1 VKRMSILLAV
11 SAMMVLVAGSAALA
25 QPYYS
30 GGSASASATASAT
43 ASASASTSATAGAS
57 ASASPTASA
66 SALPK
71 TGAALKRTGGPPLAV
86 PIVMV
91 GLMLVGSGVAA
102 HSLVRRYIS
111 R

>member
-1 VKRMSILLAV
+1 MKRTLLLLAV
-11 SAMMVLVAGSAALA
+11 SAMMVLVAGSAVLA

-30 GGSASASATASAT
+30 GGSASATASAT
-43 ASASASTSATAGAS
+43 ASASATAGAS

-102 HSLVRRYIS
+102 NSLVRRYIS

>member
-43 ASASASTSATAGAS
+43 ASASATAGAS
-57 ASASPTASA
+57 ASA

-71 TGAALKRTGGPPLAV
+71 TGAALRKTGGPPLAV

>member
-1 VKRMSILLAV
+1 MKRTLLLLAV
-11 SAMMVLVAGSAALA
+11 STMMVLVAGSAVLA

-30 GGSASASATASAT
+30 GGSASATASAT
-43 ASASASTSATAGAS
+43 ASASATAGAS

-91 GLMLVGSGVAA
+91 GLMLVGSGIAA

>member
-1 VKRMSILLAV
+1 MKRMSILLAV
-11 SAMMVLVAGSAALA
+11 SAMMVLVAGSAVLA

-30 GGSASASATASAT
+30 GGSASATASAT
-43 ASASASTSATAGAS
+43 ASASATAGAS

-71 TGAALKRTGGPPLAV
+71 TAGGALRKTGGPPLAV

-102 HSLVRRYIS
+102 NSLVRRYIS

>member
-1 VKRMSILLAV
+1 MKRTLLLLAV
-11 SAMMVLVAGSAALA
+11 SAMMVLVAGSAVLA

-30 GGSASASATASAT
+30 GGSASATASAT
-43 ASASASTSATAGAS
+43 ASASATAGAS

-71 TGAALKRTGGPPLAV
+71 TAGGALRKTGGPPLAI

-102 HSLVRRYIS
+102 NSLVRRYIS

>member
-1 VKRMSILLAV
+1 VKRTLLLLAV
-11 SAMMVLVAGSAALA
+11 SAMMVLVAGSAVLA

-30 GGSASASATASAT
+30 GGSASATASAT
-43 ASASASTSATAGAS
+43 ASASATAGAS
-57 ASASPTASA
+57 ASTSPTASA

-71 TGAALKRTGGPPLAV
+71 TAGGALRKTGGPPLAV

-102 HSLVRRYIS
+102 NSLVRRYIS

>member
-1 VKRMSILLAV
+1 VKRTLLLLAV
-11 SAMMVLVAGSAALA
+11 SAMMVLVAGSAVLA

-30 GGSASASATASAT
+30 DGSASASATASA
-43 ASASASTSATAGAS
+43 SASATAAAS

-91 GLMLVGSGVAA
+91 GLMLVGSGLAA

>member
-1 VKRMSILLAV
+1 MKRTLLLLAV
-11 SAMMVLVAGSAALA
+11 SAMMVLVAGSAVLA

-30 GGSASASATASAT
+30 GGSASATASAT
-43 ASASASTSATAGAS
+43 ASASATAGAS

-71 TGAALKRTGGPPLAV
+71 TAGGALRKTGGPPLAV

-102 HSLVRRYIS
+102 NSLVRRYIS

>member
-1 VKRMSILLAV
+1 MKRMSILLAV

-30 GGSASASATASAT
+30 GGSASGSAT

-71 TGAALKRTGGPPLAV
+71 TGAALKRTGGPPLAI
-86 PIVMV
+86 PMVMV

>member
-1 VKRMSILLAV
+1 MKRTLLLLAV
-11 SAMMVLVAGSAALA
+11 SAMMVLVAGSAVLA

-43 ASASASTSATAGAS
+43 ASASATAGAS
-57 ASASPTASA
+57 ASA

-71 TGAALKRTGGPPLAV
+71 TGAALRKTGGPPLAV
-86 PIVMV
+86 PIVMI
-91 GLMLVGSGVAA
+91 GLMLVGSGVVP

>member
-1 VKRMSILLAV
+1 VKRTLLLLAV
-11 SAMMVLVAGSAALA
+11 SAMMVLVAGSAVLA

-43 ASASASTSATAGAS
+43 ASASATAGAS

-91 GLMLVGSGVAA
+91 GLMLIGSGVAA